1 MASHLDYFVDKKT
14 GGNAFTISFGHSM
27 EYITKG
33 KYTDLMTSFDRA
45 ALISMDDL
53 PLIVYVKS

>member
-1 MASHLDYFVDKKT
+1 
-14 GGNAFTISFGHSM
+14 M

-33 KYTDLMTSFDRA
+33 KYTDLMISFDRV
-45 ALISMDDL
+45 ALISMAHL